1 MTTMNIKDP
10 RVHEL
15 ARELAAI
22 RGSSA
27 TAAVRQA
34 LEETLGR
41 ERREGARLA
50 DTIGEL
56 QERASKTMG
65 EWIDEASLYDEVGL
79 PK

>member
-27 TAAVRQA
+27 TAAVREA

-41 ERREGARLA
+41 ERREGARLT
-50 DTIGEL
+50 DTFGQL
-56 QERASKTMG
+56 QERAAKTMN
-65 EWIDEASLYDEVGL
+65 EWIDIADLYDESGL
-79 PK
+79 PQ